1 MLDDAYQTGTDAA
14 LQDLAMRPKLAPV
27 PQQRFSAWRTLTAA
41 PRGVVAAAG
50 EAMGSTA
57 DVIQAFGASSALTLE
72 SDPVA
77 IAALGRK
84 KIEEGRVDAQR
95 MIASG
100 EAMTSEIGTS
110 LRAGGQFYQPDPVTA
125 HAAER
130 LVFDFARAG
139 SKVVA
144 GSVVA
149 GPFGIAAAGLEE
161 SITQSEALRQ
171 QGVDMPTRTIAGA
184 IQGTALAA
192 GAAIPMAGTTALGTA
207 GLVIAG
213 GPASFMAQQQA
224 TRSILENAGYAEI
237 AGQYDPFDPVGL
249 AVSTLI
255 PAGFGAYGLRASR
268 MRAAAE
274 VKAADA
280 ARMAAPEPPSEL
292 TPVAAAAKATAS
304 QEMVDAARVSL
315 MVEQRR
321 AGSLAD
327 PHDIQATARDANAL
341 TRAEEQMARGER
353 VNVTDLAPIN
363 PPRAVFS
370 AVDQMIAGLEETR
383 SDLVARAADL
393 AGPGEIRA
401 ARQELTETRSQRP
414 DDSDAATRNLAK
426 TIQEVEGVSYKTALA
441 DAKKTIGGQLADW
454 EARVGRLEQT
464 IERNARAQ
472 QAVQELPRVDQQI
485 AAAREAPVLEAPAEP
500 PAAAVSAMERLAAG
514 DTPAAIKIAQEALGR
529 PPGEMQPQQA
539 LLARPQGDGARPAG
553 DDAAR
558 VAELEQTA
566 PHALDAQI
574 ATGWN
579 DKGEITERMSARD
592 YLAAVQRA
600 AAAETAD
607 AELLQVAVMCALR
620 AG

>member
-41 PRGVVAAAG
+41 PRGITAAAG
-50 EAMGSTA
+50 EVMGTTA
-57 DVIQAFGASSALTLE
+57 DVLKAFGASAALTVE
-72 SDPVA
+72 ADPFA
-77 IAALGRK
+77 AAALGRK
-84 KIEEGRVDAQR
+84 KVEEGRAEGQR

-100 EAMTSEIGTS
+100 EAMTSEIGSS
-110 LRAGGQFYQPDPVTA
+110 LRAGGQYYQPDPVTA

-144 GSVVA
+144 GAALA
-149 GPFGIAAAGLEE
+149 GPFGIGAAGLEE
-161 SITQSEALRQ
+161 GITKADELRR
-171 QGVDMPTRTIAGA
+171 QGVDVPTRTAVGA
-184 IQGTALAA
+184 IQGAALAA
-192 GAAIPMAGTTALGTA
+192 GAAIPMAGSTVLGTA

-213 GPASFMAQQQA
+213 GPASFIAQQQA

-268 MRAAAE
+268 IRAAAE

-292 TPVAAAAKATAS
+292 TPVAAAAKAAAS

-321 AGSLAD
+321 TGSLAD
-327 PHDIQATARDANAL
+327 PHDLHATARDANAL

-353 VNVTDLAPIN
+353 VNVTDLAPAGA
-363 PPRAVFS
+363 PRAVFT
-370 AVDQMIAGLEETR
+370 AMDQMIAGLEETR
-383 SDLVARAADL
+383 ADLVARAADL

-401 ARQELTETRSQRP
+401 TRQELTETRSQRP

-426 TIQEVEGVSYKTALA
+426 TLQEARGVSYKAALSA
-441 DAKKTIGGQLADW
+441 AKKTIADQVADW
-454 EARVGRLEQT
+454 QAQVGRLEQT

-472 QAVQELPRVDQQI
+472 QAVQELPGVDERLT
-485 AAAREAPVLEAPAEP
+485 AAREAPVLEAPAEP
-500 PAAAVSAMERLAAG
+500 PAAAVAAMERLAAG

-529 PPGEMQPQQA
+529 PPGDVQPQQA
-539 LLARPQGDGARPAG
+539 LLARPQAETRPAG
-553 DDAAR
+553 TDAAR
-558 VAELEQTA
+558 LAELEQVA

-574 ATGWN
+574 ATGWD
-579 DKGEITERMSARD
+579 DKGQITERMSARD
-592 YLAAVQRA
+592 YLAEVQRVA
-600 AAAETAD
+600 TMEAAD